1 MIAGTRRWTNR
12 QYRWRLSRFR
22 PIPHPPRSP
31 SLNDGRS
38 HASRAQIIAAFAS
51 IYLVWGSTYLA
62 IRYAVQTIPPFMMGG
77 LRFVVSGVI
86 LYLWARY
93 RGASRPTRLN
103 WRNAIIAGG
112 FLLLGGNGAVVWA
125 EQFVPSGLTALLVS
139 ILPFWLVII
148 EWVRPPRRRPSGA
161 VLIGLVLGFI
171 GIVVLVGRSGFGGR
185 GDVSSL
191 GPVVLILGSLSWAI
205 GSFWS
210 RDAELPESGMLT
222 TGMEM
227 LGGGALLL
235 IVGTLTGELSR
246 FDIHR
251 ISSAST
257 IGLLYLVTFGSLL
270 GFTSY
275 IWLLDKVS
283 PARLGTYAYVNPIVA
298 VLLGWAIAGERLAV
312 RTAVAAAIVICAV
325 ALITTA
331 RSTTITQGG

>member
-1 MIAGTRRWTNR
+1 
-12 QYRWRLSRFR
+12 
-22 PIPHPPRSP
+22 
-31 SLNDGRS
+31 LNDGRK

-51 IYLVWGSTYLA
+51 IYVIWGSTYLA
-62 IRYAVQTIPPFMMGG
+62 IRYAVETIPPFVMGG
-77 LRFVVSGVI
+77 VRFLISGTI
-86 LYLWARY
+86 LYLWSRY
-93 RGASRPTRLN
+93 RGAPKPTRIH

-161 VLIGLVLGFI
+161 VLVGLVLGFV
-171 GIVVLVGRSGFGGR
+171 GIIVLVGPSGLGGH
-185 GDVSSL
+185 GNVAPIGAL
-191 GPVVLILGSLSWAI
+191 VLILGSLSWAI

-210 RDAELPESGMLT
+210 RDAQLPESGLLT

-227 LGGGALLL
+227 LGGGALML
-235 IVGTLTGELSR
+235 IVGTLSGEFSHL
-246 FDIHR
+246 DVHA
-251 ISSAST
+251 ISKASA
-257 IGLLYLVTFGSLL
+257 IGMLYLVTFGSLV

-283 PARLGTYAYVNPIVA
+283 PARLGTYAYVNPLVA
-298 VLLGWAIAGERLAV
+298 VMLGWAIAGERLSI
-312 RTAVAAAIVICAV
+312 RTGVAAAIVICAV

-331 RSTTITQGG
+331 RSAATPRTS

>member
-1 MIAGTRRWTNR
+1 MTEKR
-12 QYRWRLSRFR
+12 
-22 PIPHPPRSP
+22 
-31 SLNDGRS
+31 
-38 HASRAQIIAAFAS
+38 ASRAQIIAAFAS
-51 IYLVWGSTYLA
+51 IYIIWGSTYLA
-62 IRYAVQTIPPFMMGG
+62 IRYAIETIPPFIMGG
-77 LRFVVSGVI
+77 TRFLVSGVL
-86 LYLWARY
+86 LYIWARH
-93 RGASRPTRLN
+93 RGAPRPTKLH

-161 VLIGLVLGFI
+161 VLVGLVLGFI
-171 GIVVLVGRSGFGGR
+171 GIIVLVGPGNIGGH
-185 GDVSSL
+185 GDVRPL
-191 GPVVLILGSLSWAI
+191 GALVLVLGSLSWAI

-210 RDAELPESGMLT
+210 RDAELPKSGLLT

-227 LGGGALLL
+227 LSGGALLI
-235 IVGTLTGELSR
+235 IVGVLSGELSQ
-246 FDIHR
+246 FDVLHVSR
-251 ISSAST
+251 ASA
-257 IGLLYLVTFGSLL
+257 IGLLYLITFGSLL

-298 VLLGWAIAGERLAV
+298 VLLGWAIAGEGLSV

-331 RSTTITQGG
+331 RSTMAAQSG

>member
-1 MIAGTRRWTNR
+1 
-12 QYRWRLSRFR
+12 
-22 PIPHPPRSP
+22 
-31 SLNDGRS
+31 LNDGRG

-51 IYLVWGSTYLA
+51 IYVIWGSTYLA
-62 IRYAVQTIPPFMMGG
+62 IRYAVETIPPFVMGG
-77 LRFVVSGVI
+77 VRFLISGTI
-86 LYLWARY
+86 LYLWSRY
-93 RGASRPTRLN
+93 RGAPRPTRIH

-148 EWVRPPRRRPSGA
+148 EWVRPPRKRPSGA
-161 VLIGLVLGFI
+161 VLVGLVLGFV
-171 GIVVLVGRSGFGGR
+171 GIIVLVGPSSVGGH
-185 GDVSSL
+185 GNVAPL
-191 GPVVLILGSLSWAI
+191 GALVLILGSLSWAI

-210 RDAELPESGMLT
+210 RDAQLPESGLLT

-227 LGGGALLL
+227 LGGGALML
-235 IVGTLTGELSR
+235 IVGALSGD
-246 FDIHR
+246 FAHVDFHA
-251 ISSAST
+251 ISKASA

-283 PARLGTYAYVNPIVA
+283 PARLGTYAYVNPLVA
-298 VLLGWAIAGERLAV
+298 VMLGWAIAGERLSI
-312 RTAVAAAIVICAV
+312 RTGVAAAIVICAV

-331 RSTTITQGG
+331 RSVAVPRTS

>member
-1 MIAGTRRWTNR
+1 
-12 QYRWRLSRFR
+12 
-22 PIPHPPRSP
+22 
-31 SLNDGRS
+31 LNDQRS

-62 IRYAVQTIPPFMMGG
+62 IRYAIETIPPFIMGG
-77 LRFVVSGVI
+77 IRFLISGAL
-86 LYLWARY
+86 LYLWARS
-93 RGASRPTRLN
+93 RGAPRPTRIH
-103 WRNAIIAGG
+103 WRNAIIAGA
-112 FLLLGGNGAVVWA
+112 FLLVGGNGAVMWA
-125 EQFVPSGLTALLVS
+125 EQVVPSGLTALLVS

-161 VLIGLVLGFI
+161 VLVGLVLGFI
-171 GIVVLVGRSGFGGR
+171 GIIVLVGPSGVGGH
-185 GDVSSL
+185 GDVSPIGAL
-191 GPVVLILGSLSWAI
+191 VLILGSLSWAI

-210 RDAELPESGMLT
+210 RDAQLPESGLLT

-235 IVGTLTGELSR
+235 LVGALTREFSG
-246 FDIHR
+246 FDIHGV
-251 ISSAST
+251 SKASAV
-257 IGLLYLVTFGSLL
+257 GLLYLISFGSLI

-298 VLLGWAIAGERLAV
+298 VLLGWAIAGERLSI
-312 RTAVAAAIVICAV
+312 RTGVAAAIVICAV

-331 RSTTITQGG
+331 RSAKAKQTRQSS

>member
-1 MIAGTRRWTNR
+1 LE
-12 QYRWRLSRFR
+12 QK
-22 PIPHPPRSP
+22 
-31 SLNDGRS
+31 

-51 IYLVWGSTYLA
+51 IYIVWGSTYLA
-62 IRYAVQTIPPFMMGG
+62 IRYAVQTMPPFIMGG
-77 LRFVVSGVI
+77 ARFLVSGAL
-86 LYLWARY
+86 LYVWARH
-93 RGASRPTRLN
+93 RGAPKPTKLH

-161 VLIGLVLGFI
+161 VLLGLVLGFI
-171 GIVVLVGRSGFGGR
+171 GIMVLVGPGNIGGQ
-185 GDVSSL
+185 GDVRPL
-191 GPVVLILGSLSWAI
+191 GALVLILGSLSWAI

-210 RDAELPESGMLT
+210 RDAQLPESGLLT

-227 LGGGALLL
+227 LGGGALLI
-235 IVGTLTGELSR
+235 IVGVLSGELAR
-246 FDIHR
+246 FDIRH
-251 ISSAST
+251 ISRASV
-257 IGLLYLVTFGSLL
+257 IGLAYLITFGSLL

-298 VLLGWAIAGERLAV
+298 VLLGWAIAGETLSA
-312 RTAVAAAIVICAV
+312 RTAVAAVIVICAV

-331 RSTTITQGG
+331 RSTTTTAQSG

>member
-1 MIAGTRRWTNR
+1 MSNYG
-12 QYRWRLSRFR
+12 
-22 PIPHPPRSP
+22 
-31 SLNDGRS
+31 S
-38 HASRAQIIAAFAS
+38 HASRAHIIAAFAS

-62 IRYAVQTIPPFMMGG
+62 IRYAVETIPPFVMGG
-77 LRFVVSGVI
+77 LRFVISGAL
-86 LYLWARY
+86 LYAWARY
-93 RGASRPTRLN
+93 RGAQRPSRLH

-161 VLIGLVLGFI
+161 VLIGLVLGFL
-171 GIVVLVGRSGFGGR
+171 GIIVLVGLGELGGR
-185 GDVSSL
+185 GDIRPL
-191 GPVVLILGSLSWAI
+191 GALVLILGSLSWAI

-210 RDAELPESGMLT
+210 RDAQLPESGLLT

-227 LGGGALLL
+227 LGGGVLLL
-235 IVGTLTGELSR
+235 IVGVATGELSD
-246 FDIHR
+246 FDIQR
-251 ISSAST
+251 VSAES
-257 IGLLYLVTFGSLL
+257 IVGLVYLITFGSLL

-298 VLLGWAIAGERLAV
+298 VLLGWAVAGERLSA
-312 RTAVAAAIVICAV
+312 RTVVAAVIVICAV

-331 RSTTITQGG
+331 RSTGGAQSTPS

>member
-1 MIAGTRRWTNR
+1 LTV
-12 QYRWRLSRFR
+12 R
-22 PIPHPPRSP
+22 P
-31 SLNDGRS
+31 
-38 HASRAQIIAAFAS
+38 ASRAQIAAAFAS
-51 IYLVWGSTYLA
+51 IYIIWGSTYLA
-62 IRYAVQTIPPFMMGG
+62 IRYAVETIPPFLMGG
-77 LRFVVSGVI
+77 TRFLVSGAL
-86 LYLWARY
+86 LYVWARY
-93 RGASRPTRLN
+93 RGAERPAKPH

-148 EWVRPPRRRPSGA
+148 EWIRPPRKRPGPA
-161 VLIGLVLGFI
+161 
-171 GIVVLVGRSGFGGR
+171 VLVGLALGFVGIIVLVGPGNFGGQ
-185 GDVSSL
+185 GDVRPI
-191 GPVVLILGSLSWAI
+191 GAIVLILGSLSWAI

-210 RDAELPESGMLT
+210 RDARLPESGLLT

-227 LGGGALLL
+227 LGGGVLL
-235 IVGTLTGELSR
+235 IIVAALAGEFSR
-246 FDIHR
+246 FDPHGVSR
-251 ISSAST
+251 ASAV
-257 IGLLYLVTFGSLL
+257 GLLYLITFGSLL

-298 VLLGWAIAGERLAV
+298 VLLGWAIAGERLSA

-331 RSTTITQGG
+331 RTSSTAQTGQV

>member
-1 MIAGTRRWTNR
+1 MH
-12 QYRWRLSRFR
+12 RWRLGLDLCR
-22 PIPHPPRSP
+22 PSHPSP
-31 SLNDGRS
+31 LSSLNDGRS
-38 HASRAQIIAAFAS
+38 HASRAQIVAAFAS
-51 IYLVWGSTYLA
+51 IYLIWGSTYLA
-62 IRYAVQTIPPFMMGG
+62 IRYAVETIPPLIMGG
-77 LRFVVSGVI
+77 IRFVISGAM
-86 LYLWARY
+86 LYLWARS
-93 RGASRPTRLN
+93 RGAPKPTHLH
-103 WRNAIIAGG
+103 WRNAIVAGG

-161 VLIGLVLGFI
+161 VMIGLVFGFI
-171 GIVVLVGRSGFGGR
+171 GIIVLVGPSDVGGH
-185 GDVSSL
+185 GDVSPL
-191 GPVVLILGSLSWAI
+191 GALVLILGSLSWAI

-210 RDAELPESGMLT
+210 RDAQLPQSGLLT

-235 IVGTLTGELSR
+235 IVGAMTGELSH
-246 FDIHR
+246 FDIYR
-251 ISSAST
+251 ISRESAV
-257 IGLLYLVTFGSLL
+257 GLVYLVTFGSLL

-298 VLLGWAIAGERLAV
+298 VLLGWAIAGERLSI
-312 RTAVAAAIVICAV
+312 RTGVAAAIVICAV

-331 RSTTITQGG
+331 RSTATVHSG

>member
-1 MIAGTRRWTNR
+1 M
-12 QYRWRLSRFR
+12 
-22 PIPHPPRSP
+22 
-31 SLNDGRS
+31 NDGRS

-62 IRYAVQTIPPFMMGG
+62 IRYAVQTIPPFLMGG
-77 LRFVVSGVI
+77 LRFVVSGAL
-86 LYLWARY
+86 LYMWARS
-93 RGASRPTRLN
+93 RGAPRPTRLH
-103 WRNAIIAGG
+103 WRNAIIAGA

-148 EWVRPPRRRPSGA
+148 EWIRPPRRRPSGA
-161 VLIGLVLGFI
+161 VLVGLVLGFI
-171 GIVVLVGRSGFGGR
+171 GIVVLVGPGNLGGR
-185 GDVSSL
+185 GDVRPL
-191 GPVVLILGSLSWAI
+191 GALVLILGSLSWAI

-210 RDAELPESGMLT
+210 RDARLPESGLLT

-235 IVGTLTGELSR
+235 IVGLLSGELSQ

-251 ISSAST
+251 ISQTSAA
-257 IGLLYLVTFGSLL
+257 GLIYLITFGSLI

-298 VLLGWAIAGERLAV
+298 VILGWAIAGESLSV
-312 RTAVAAAIVICAV
+312 RTGVAAAIVICAV

-331 RSTTITQGG
+331 RTTATPQSA